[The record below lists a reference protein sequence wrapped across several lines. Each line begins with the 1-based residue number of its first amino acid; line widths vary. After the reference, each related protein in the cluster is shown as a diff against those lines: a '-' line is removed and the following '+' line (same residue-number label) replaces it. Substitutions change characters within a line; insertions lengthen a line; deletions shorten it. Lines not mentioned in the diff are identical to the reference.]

1 MTENVTLP
9 VIEQLTE
16 HLIIMRRCLA
26 NMFVS
31 ANNQNLIE
39 VAASYMEH
47 SNEDRNFL
55 RNVSQFSKPSI
66 LMLDFI
72 LIASLKPIEYSVSFD
87 EMEDSVSTYNVPEE
101 GQVDSVFSYDIEY
114 SYSDFV
120 YLLYRSAYGVQ
131 MIADSGEYDADDA
144 TFVSEMKTVAKTLT
158 TNLIQVTT
166 GNLDHKTRHDLLTVA
181 DTVERYFDEIESE

>member
-72 LIASLKPIEYSVSFD
+72 LIASLKPIEYAVSFD
-87 EMEDSVSTYNVPEE
+87 EMENSVSSYNVPEE

-120 YLLYRSAYGVQ
+120 YLLYRSTYGIQ
-131 MIADSGEYDADDA
+131 MIVDSGEYDTDDA
-144 TFVSEMKTVAKTLT
+144 VFVSEMKTVAKTLT
-158 TNLIQVTT
+158 TNLIQITT
-166 GNLDHKTRHDLLTVA
+166 GNLDHKTRHDLLAVA